1 MSSPPPSREASSGA
15 SHRRFRLQRLI
26 GRGSFGE
33 VYLAEQDSGSGFKR
47 PVALKLLDSHASRSK
62 EISRRMR
69 DEARL
74 LGRISSRHIVDVF
87 DLVLLDDRWA
97 VVMEFVPGADLEQVL
112 RWMEPRQAVFSGA
125 AAFEVVHAVAK
136 ALVAAWSADDGAG
149 RPLNV
154 VHRDLKPA
162 NIRLTPDGEIKVLDF
177 GVARF
182 TMEEREASTRK
193 PGWLGTERYMAP
205 ERILLEGDG
214 PAGDIYA
221 LGATVIELL
230 LCRPLGRTPVREGPH
245 AAMVEEALV
254 EVTARLEGDEADKT
268 AAVDLL
274 RAMLAAH
281 PDHRPDASAVVAAA
295 APLAR
300 RLGGAGLASVAV
312 EMPKDVSGSE
322 SVAPIVMEERS
333 GGSLQGEPVDA
344 PAPATTVDE
353 PDDTSADETG
363 RWRMLWVLPVVWAA
377 MFVFLLVP
385 SPKAPRISGGEP
397 PPAPPVAP
405 EASVVAPPAME
416 ATEAAVEVLPA
427 TPAAS
432 PPASKEAAKVEP
444 ARAPAE
450 AAPKPLK
457 PAALAEPPAAVAPAA
472 VAPPEPAPAQADAP
486 RVSRAQ
492 VMVEEVDSF
501 TVRCGDKSADGTVSA
516 RIANFPAG
524 TCAVRASVGGKTVTG
539 SVQVTGPRE
548 VRCRVDGEALRCS

>member
-1 MSSPPPSREASSGA
+1 
-15 SHRRFRLQRLI
+15 
-26 GRGSFGE
+26 

-47 PVALKLLDSHASRSK
+47 LVALKLLDAHASRSK

-87 DLVLLDDRWA
+87 DLVLLDERWA

-112 RWMEPRQAVFSGA
+112 RWMEPRQDVFSAA

-136 ALVAAWSADDGAG
+136 ALVAAWSADDGSG
-149 RPLNV
+149 RPLHV

-214 PAGDIYA
+214 PAGDVYA

-230 LCRPLGRTPVREGPH
+230 IGRPLGRTPVREEPH
-245 AAMVEEALV
+245 RAMVEEALADV
-254 EVTARLEGDEADKT
+254 AARLEGDAGDK
-268 AAVDLL
+268 AAALDLL
-274 RAMLAAH
+274 RSMVAAQ
-281 PDHRPDASAVVAAA
+281 PEARPDASAVVASAG
-295 APLAR
+295 PLAR
-300 RLGGAGLASVAV
+300 RLGGASLAALAGAMPADVA
-312 EMPKDVSGSE
+312 SSE
-322 SVAPIVMEERS
+322 AVAPMVMEERS
-333 GGSLQGEPVDA
+333 GGSLQGEPVSA
-344 PAPATTVDE
+344 PAPASATTVDE

-377 MFVFLLVP
+377 IFVFMLVP
-385 SPKAPRISGGEP
+385 SPRPPRIGGEP
-397 PPAPPVAP
+397 VVLPPAQLEVASP
-405 EASVVAPPAME
+405 AEVAAPPA
-416 ATEAAVEVLPA
+416 EVPQ
-427 TPAAS
+427 
-432 PPASKEAAKVEP
+432 
-444 ARAPAE
+444 
-450 AAPKPLK
+450 PL
-457 PAALAEPPAAVAPAA
+457 AVAPAPSAEAAAIGAPGATREAAKPDPKPAEPGRTVARQEGA
-472 VAPPEPAPAQADAP
+472 VKVAAPAPEVRTLPVEPAPAAADAP

-492 VMVEEVDSF
+492 VVVEEVDSF
-501 TVRCGDKSADGTVSA
+501 TVRCGDKSSEGTVSA
-516 RIANFPAG
+516 RIVNFPAG
-524 TCAVRASVGGKTVTG
+524 TCAVRAMVGGKVVSG
-539 SVQVTGPRE
+539 SVLVTGPRE